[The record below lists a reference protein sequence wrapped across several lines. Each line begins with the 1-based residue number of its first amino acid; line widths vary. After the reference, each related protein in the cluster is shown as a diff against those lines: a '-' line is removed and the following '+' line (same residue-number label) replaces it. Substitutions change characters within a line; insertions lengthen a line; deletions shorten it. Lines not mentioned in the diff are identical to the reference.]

1 MLIDFAVEN
10 FKSFDSLA
18 RLNMVATRE
27 TDHRDHCLPL
37 VGTKGNTRV
46 NKFAA
51 LFGPNAGGKSNLL
64 KALLTMRK
72 MVLEC
77 GIRQVGSDEK
87 SAPRLPYSPF
97 SLDKE
102 RCQAPTLFQA
112 MYEFGGRC
120 FRYGFTYNAEEIL
133 SEWLYT
139 GFAKNEELVFERE
152 GLIVTEGALGA
163 GFATEAEKFLNS
175 QSLVLSICYQ
185 AKHSLAQEASAFF
198 IEICFG
204 EEFEKTK
211 LGRLLFDSPF
221 LPVITAMLQF
231 ADTGI
236 ADVKVFEANPLN
248 AILPSDMSSK
258 ALVAQAESA
267 KSADGINK
275 SEENSVIDFFS
286 NLIVGKITTLLFKE
300 DKQIQFFHSTYNPDV
315 ESEKCRLGE
324 EDESR
329 GTLSFI
335 RLLYMFC
342 QAMTKNALVVLDE
355 IEIGLHPLLVRGLLE
370 FMAQVE
376 GPSTQIIFT
385 THCTPLFDSEILRRD
400 ELWLVEKEDSGR
412 SVLLCTAD
420 YKKDARPDA
429 NLMRRFID
437 GRFGG
442 LPLLQEKILKEGT
455 VLASAIVAQAR
466 QQQMKAQ
473 MEQIIN
479 STQSTSQTNNLAD
492 NTVQGKSTPQA
503 NTKKGVMNGANQSKG
518 KAHGN

>member
-18 RLNMVATRE
+18 RLNMIATRE
-27 TDHRDHCLPL
+27 TGHRDHCLPL
-37 VGTKGNTRV
+37 VETKNNKTHI

-64 KALLTMRK
+64 KALQTMRK

-77 GIRQVGSDEK
+77 GIRQVGSEEK
-87 SAPRLPYSPF
+87 STPLLPYSPF

-120 FRYGFTYNAEEIL
+120 FRYGFTYTAEEIL
-133 SEWLYT
+133 SEWLYI

-152 GLIVTEGALGA
+152 GLVVTEGPQGV

-185 AKHSLAQEASAFF
+185 AKHSLAQEASTFL

-221 LPVITAMLQF
+221 LPVIAAMLQF

-236 ADVKVFEANPLN
+236 ADVTVYEANPLN
-248 AILPSDMSSK
+248 DSLPLD
-258 ALVAQAESA
+258 ALSE
-267 KSADGINK
+267 K
-275 SEENSVIDFFS
+275 SEKSIKAS
-286 NLIVGKITTLLFKE
+286 AVGKKSEPDSFVSSLLTVFLEKFSAQLFKE
-300 DKQIQFFHSTYNPDV
+300 NKQIQFIHSSYDTDI
-315 ESEKCRLGE
+315 ESEQCRLGE
-324 EDESR
+324 DDESR
-329 GTLSFI
+329 GTLNFI
-335 RLLYMFC
+335 RLLYICC
-342 QAMTKNALVVLDE
+342 QAMTKNALVALDE
-355 IEIGLHPLLVRGLLE
+355 IETGLHPLLVRGLLE
-370 FMAQVE
+370 FMAQVQ
-376 GPSTQIIFT
+376 GPFTQIIFT

-400 ELWLVEKEDSGR
+400 ELWLVEKDDSGR

-429 NLMRRFID
+429 NLMRRFME

-442 LPLLQEKILKEGT
+442 LPLLQEKILKEGS
-455 VLASAIVAQAR
+455 VLASAIMAQAR
-466 QQQMKAQ
+466 QQQKKAR
-473 MEQIIN
+473 MELKIN
-479 STQSTSQTNNLAD
+479 G
-492 NTVQGKSTPQA
+492 VQGTPKANKLVNDTAQDKSIPQVNA
-503 NTKKGVMNGANQSKG
+503 KKEAMNSANQSKG